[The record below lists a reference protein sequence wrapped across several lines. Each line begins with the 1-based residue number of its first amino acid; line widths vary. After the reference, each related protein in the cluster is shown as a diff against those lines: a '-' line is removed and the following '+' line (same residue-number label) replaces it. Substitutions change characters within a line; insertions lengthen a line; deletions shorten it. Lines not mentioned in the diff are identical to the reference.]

1 MSLEVY
7 QKNYDFQW
15 NEIEKN
21 SDVFR
26 HKAST
31 AVMSMANGIFDDLAN
46 GTEGRVAL
54 AGEEGCGKTLL
65 FSYVCEELKQKGWT
79 VLPVLCRTTVCGTS
93 PIDVMKNLVWQME
106 SVAKAEHTLDYDKLG
121 EVAAYKDVNYVMGNN
136 RRALTQLQNRF
147 AELCTKFTTEQDKHL
162 IIAVD
167 GLDLCFQ
174 GRAWEETE
182 FIPHLITKHIRV
194 FATCQQ
200 DCVSPE
206 DVVRKSIPEFSA
218 GNVSSA
224 WKEIPKKGLKAY
236 CDAQENVDKEL
247 LQDVCEYLAAAP
259 EGASLAE
266 LAALCKL
273 VGNDDVT
280 EEAIQA
286 VLDGVKECFAER
298 SDGRFVLAH
307 SSIRTGILASSVRK
321 QERLKCYAEYRK
333 AQELT
338 DEWSVRGLATALVQA
353 DEKEALIE
361 LVVSMAQ
368 EGRKL
373 FYYPVAMELFT
384 YIYSNGNKWIEAVA
398 KEVQESE
405 RANEDKLNFVNF
417 FAFQVW
423 DCFVGIPK
431 EALYKKRLAE
441 ILIGIVE
448 KCLEEK
454 ETVTGH
460 FLCGMLYDFMGEILY
475 WVNGPERP
483 DKALV
488 WYEKEAGVYEHMLRE
503 YGPAHMSSLR
513 GAYDKLE
520 RIYIRLGGAEYL
532 EKAEYYLQKETVLSE
547 KILAVTK
554 AKDDGLMLSLSL
566 EKLGDFLLEK
576 GGKENLEQALMCAK
590 RALSI
595 RAVLSQGLPDPLESL
610 PVSYAKISDIFY
622 RMGGAENIKQA
633 LEFRETQIRLI
644 KRIMKRNRSEKLLQ
658 ELSTAYNSLGGL
670 YLEQG
675 GPVNLEKAQKN
686 FEESFKVMEELL
698 EMTGTVGSL
707 RNLYV
712 GYYKLGDVYAYYG
725 ERDTLVA
732 ARHYFSMAKE
742 ICERLNAELKTEE
755 SKEDLMFINHQLK
768 ALQTK
773 LDNYGKKG
781 KTLAEKAIEDGVSA
795 VTLKEQY
802 RKDGEAYEEKGG
814 KENLLLAIEQYK
826 AELSLLQNESAEENT
841 AEKRLEVAEAHLR
854 IGNAHEQMDER
865 DELHNAMR
873 HYTTAL
879 QLFYQLDQESSG
891 IRTQRALAT
900 AYIYK
905 SNCCEK
911 MGTREDTWIARE
923 GYLQAKAIRE
933 KIYDKLHDEQSRK
946 ELVYCENQIERLEK
960 LIKDSVPAT
969 PAD

>member
-7 QKNYDFQW
+7 QKNYNFQW

-21 SDVFR
+21 SGVFR

-31 AVMSMANGIFDDLAN
+31 AVMSMANDILDNLMN
-46 GTEGRVAL
+46 GTEGRLAL
-54 AGEEGCGKTLL
+54 AGEEGCGKTAL

-79 VLPVLCRTTVCGTS
+79 VLPVLCCTTVCGTS
-93 PIDVMKNLVWQME
+93 PIEVMKNLVWQME
-106 SVAKAEHTLDYDKLG
+106 TVAKVERTLDYDKLG
-121 EVAAYKDVNYVMGNN
+121 EVAAYAGVNYVMGNN
-136 RRALTQLQNRF
+136 HRALTELQNRF
-147 AELCTKFTTEQDKHL
+147 AELCTKFTTELGKHL

-167 GLDLCFQ
+167 GLDRCFQ

-182 FIPHLITKHIRV
+182 FIPHLVTKHIRV

-206 DVVRKSIPEFSA
+206 DVVRMSIPEFSA
-218 GNVSSA
+218 GKVSSA
-224 WKEIPKKGLKAY
+224 WKQIPKTGLKAY
-236 CDAQENVDKEL
+236 CDAQEAVDKEL
-247 LQDVCEYLAAAP
+247 LQDVCEYLAVAP

-266 LAALCKL
+266 LAALSKL
-273 VGNDDVT
+273 AGKEVT
-280 EEAIQA
+280 EEALQA
-286 VLDGVKECFAER
+286 VLDAVSECFAMR

-307 SSIRTGILASSVRK
+307 TSIRTGILASSVRK

-338 DEWSVRGLATALVQA
+338 DAWSVRGLTTALIQA
-353 DEKEALIE
+353 DEKDALIE
-361 LVVSMAQ
+361 LVISMAQ
-368 EGRKL
+368 ENRKL
-373 FYYPVAMELFT
+373 FYYPVAEELFT
-384 YIYSNGNKWIEAVA
+384 YIYSTGNKWIEAVA
-398 KEVQESE
+398 KELQESE
-405 RANEDKLNFVNF
+405 RTNEDKLNFVNF

-441 ILIGIVE
+441 ILISIVE

-454 ETVTGH
+454 ETVMGH

-483 DKALV
+483 DKALA

-503 YGPAHMSSLR
+503 YGPAHMGSLR

-520 RIYIRLGGAEYL
+520 RIYIRLGGAENL

-547 KILAVTK
+547 KTWAVTR
-554 AKDDGLMLSLSL
+554 AKDEFLMLSLSL

-610 PVSYAKISDIFY
+610 PVSYAKISDVFY

-658 ELSTAYNSLGGL
+658 ELSAAYNSLGGL

-675 GPVNLEKAQKN
+675 GPENLEKAQKN

-698 EMTGTVGSL
+698 EKTGTVGSL

-768 ALQTK
+768 SLQTR
-773 LDNYGKKG
+773 LENYGKKG
-781 KTLAEKAIEDGVSA
+781 KTLADKAIEEGVSV

-841 AEKRLEVAEAHLR
+841 SEKRLEVAEAHLR
-854 IGNAHEQMDER
+854 IGSVHEQIDER

-960 LIKDSVPAT
+960 LIKDSVPVT